1 MTALEANVSDPSA
14 AIQPLLSVIVPVYN
28 GAAKVERTL
37 NNIQTKMA
45 QLHDSM
51 WAVELERSKIE
62 YSLLTTGDFPKAADP
77 PSVGTHTSN
86 GLIMDTS
93 GTLLEKKSV
102 TREDSPLATP
112 IQNWYEIIVVND
124 GSKDKTLNVID
135 KICKK
140 DQRIRCIS
148 YSVNKGKG
156 HAIKKGVLR
165 STGKY
170 ILFMD
175 GDGDIGVDV
184 LTRYVQRL
192 SKAHIVIGSKH
203 HRHSVVKAPLSRRL
217 LSKCFQL
224 YAKILLG
231 LHVGDTQ
238 VGLKAGRGEV
248 FRKIFEQVQVKRYA
262 FDTEMLAI
270 AGLMG
275 VKVVELPVKISLDK
289 SFKKK
294 EIFRMGIDVLAVAF
308 RLRITKSYQKHM
320 EDEKPRTRPTVAGC

>member
-1 MTALEANVSDPSA
+1 
-14 AIQPLLSVIVPVYN
+14 LLSVIVPVYN

-37 NNIQTKMA
+37 NIIQTKMD
-45 QLHDSM
+45 QLYDSM
-51 WAVELERSKIE
+51 WAMELERSKIE
-62 YSLLTTGDFPKAADP
+62 YSLLTTGDFPKLDDC
-77 PSVGTHTSN
+77 PSVGSHSSKE
-86 GLIMDTS
+86 LIVDSS
-93 GTLLEKKSV
+93 GTVLEKTLVKQE
-102 TREDSPLATP
+102 TLPLAAP
-112 IQNWYEIIVVND
+112 ILTWYEIIVIND
-124 GSKDKTLNVID
+124 GSKDKTLSVID
-135 KICKK
+135 RIRKK

-148 YSVNKGKG
+148 YKLNKGKG

-175 GDGDIGVDV
+175 GDGDIGVDI
-184 LTRYVQRL
+184 LARYVQRL
-192 SKAHIVIGSKH
+192 SKAHIVIGSKN

-217 LSKCFQL
+217 LSKCFQVYTKL
-224 YAKILLG
+224 LLG

-248 FRKIFEQVQVKRYA
+248 FRKIFEQVRVKRYA

-275 VKVVELPVKISLDK
+275 VKVVELPVKISLEK

-294 EIFRMGIDVLAVAF
+294 EIIRMGIDVLAVAF
-308 RLRITKSYQKHM
+308 RLRITKSYQKNM
-320 EDEKPRTRPTVAGC
+320 EDENLQAARPVAAAA